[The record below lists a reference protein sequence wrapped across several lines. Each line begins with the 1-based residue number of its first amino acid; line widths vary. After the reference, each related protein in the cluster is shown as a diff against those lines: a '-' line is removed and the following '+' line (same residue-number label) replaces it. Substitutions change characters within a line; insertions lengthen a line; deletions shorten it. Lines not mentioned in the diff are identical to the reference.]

1 LLLTTREQAADVGSV
16 RRFIFLPFVLVLV
29 LGCGHSKSSEFRFR
43 IYDPLGNVKGQVTE
57 SGVLRS
63 SARSVR
69 LGDGAASPEGSAS
82 FYFRLTDEGE
92 AEFHRLTRA
101 LVRRGAR
108 LHRPQ
113 RFVIEM
119 NGTVLSDSTI
129 DYRLFPDGFDG
140 KTGLEFAGL
149 PPATAQR
156 LAHQMRAATTRP

>member
-1 LLLTTREQAADVGSV
+1 MSLLMIKPGVTAIVGAT
-16 RRFIFLPFVLVLV
+16 FVLLM
-29 LGCGHSKSSEFRFR
+29 LTGCGESSSPEFRFR
-43 IYDPLGNVKGQVTE
+43 IYDPLGKVKDQVTE

-69 LGDGAASPEGSAS
+69 PADGAAGPEGSAS

-119 NGTVLSDSTI
+119 NGTVLSRSTI

-149 PPATAQR
+149 PSATAQR
-156 LAHQMRAATTRP
+156 LADQMRTG